1 MTSKKEVKGCMFAFK
16 LSLQTSAEVSI
27 NMGVTNPCSFL
38 RNIPSLCDEAAV
50 YSTLTDGTQRA
61 AVAHWSVTVMLLAA
75 EYVM

>member
-1 MTSKKEVKGCMFAFK
+1 MTSKKEVKGCMFVFK
-16 LSLQTSAEVSI
+16 LSSQTSVEVSI

-38 RNIPSLCDEAAV
+38 RNIPSICDKAAG

-61 AVAHWSVTVMLLAA
+61 AVAHWLVTVMLLAA